1 MSTPGAPIDPAGRET
16 RTWRE
21 LVVET
26 ALLIPNFLKLIYRL
40 MRDPRVP
47 VRRKL
52 VVGAM
57 LAYLVS
63 PLDVIPDFIP
73 VAGQIDD
80 VLLIAF
86 AIRHLIDGAGHEVV
100 LEYWDGQEDAFEL
113 IEAVVEWGADL
124 VPAPVRRLL
133 A

>member
-1 MSTPGAPIDPAGRET
+1 MTAPPPGRGDRPRET

-26 ALLIPNFLKLIYRL
+26 ALLIPNFVKLIYRL

-57 LAYLVS
+57 LGYLVS

-73 VAGQIDD
+73 VVGQIDD

-86 AIRHLIDGAGHEVV
+86 AIRHLIEGAGREVV
-100 LEYWDGQEDAFEL
+100 LEYWGGQEDAFEL
-113 IEAVVEWGADL
+113 LEAVIEWGADL
-124 VPAPVRRLL
+124 VPAPVRRFL

>member
-1 MSTPGAPIDPAGRET
+1 MTAPPHGSGDEPRET

-26 ALLIPNFLKLIYRL
+26 ALLIPNFVMLIYRL

-47 VRRKL
+47 VRGKL

-57 LAYLVS
+57 LGYLVS

-73 VAGQIDD
+73 VVGQIDD

-86 AIRHLIDGAGHEVV
+86 AIRHLIEGAGREVV
-100 LEYWDGQEDAFEL
+100 LEYWGGQEDAFEL
-113 IEAVVEWGADL
+113 LEAVIEWGADL
-124 VPAPVRRLL
+124 VPAPVRRFL